1 MAYSL
6 PSSSPSPYPPC
17 LSRRSW
23 KFAHVVPRSRDEL
36 ENIAQ
41 RMPESEKDKRKQKL
55 FEYVED
61 IYTHFLCRIET
72 GNGKTLEYMFSTFA
86 DISYFPDV
94 EAELKKLFPDCDVK
108 LYPQTFELDDDAEKQ
123 IRFFIRISL

>member
-1 MAYSL
+1 MSES
-6 PSSSPSPYPPC
+6 SSSPSPYPPC

-23 KFAHVVPRSRDEL
+23 KFAHVVPRTRDEL

-61 IYTHFLCRIET
+61 IYTHFLYRMESGGKMIDYMLPVYIDNSYLTKIET
-72 GNGKTLEYMFSTFA
+72 
-86 DISYFPDV
+86 
-94 EAELKKLFPDCDVK
+94 ELKHLFPDCSV
-108 LYPQTFELDDDAEKQ
+108 QSRSCVVELDDLEVQ
-123 IRFFIRISL
+123 MPLRHFIRISLPA

>member
-1 MAYSL
+1 MSES
-6 PSSSPSPYPPC
+6 SSSPSPYPPC

-23 KFAHVVPRSRDEL
+23 KFAHVVPRTRDEL

-61 IYTHFLCRIET
+61 IYSHFLCRIES
-72 GNGKTLEYMFSTFA
+72 GNGKTLEYMFSSFA
-86 DISYFPDV
+86 DTSYFADV
-94 EAELKKLFPDCDVK
+94 ETELKKLFPDCEVR
-108 LYPQTFELDDDAEKQ
+108 LYTKNIELDDDTET
-123 IRFFIRISL
+123 RVSFFIRISL